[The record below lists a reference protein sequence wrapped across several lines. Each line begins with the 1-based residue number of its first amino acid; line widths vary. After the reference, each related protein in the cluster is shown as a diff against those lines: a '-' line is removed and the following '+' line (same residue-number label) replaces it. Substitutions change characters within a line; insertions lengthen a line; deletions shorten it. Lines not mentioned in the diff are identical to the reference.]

1 MGNGKIHTER
11 GALPASDSLEGL
23 SLDAQRALADGTL
36 FVKNAE
42 EEMDRKILREDQ
54 LYFIDNQVEALDTF
68 LADTESINGHP
79 EVKTLRDTLRDLKGK
94 LEKKSMEFLAQQEG
108 SELPE
113 DSPPEEMAEAM
124 VAYGRDFIE
133 MADEALSTKV
143 KGVDQVAAWEDPLA
157 TLNSFLADSETLV
170 SIHPPLQAVRDDVR
184 ARKVELE
191 KRIQDVVSDW
201 RAKDLAG
208 GGEDDD

>member
-1 MGNGKIHTER
+1 MR
-11 GALPASDSLEGL
+11 A
-23 SLDAQRALADGTL
+23 LDAQRALADGAL

-68 LADTESINGHP
+68 LADTEDINGHP
-79 EVKTLRDTLRDLKGK
+79 DVKALRDRLRDLKGK

-108 SELPE
+108 GELPE

-124 VAYGRDFIE
+124 VAYGKDFIE
-133 MADEALSTKV
+133 MADEALRTRV
-143 KGVDQVAAWEDPLA
+143 KGIDQVAAWEDPLA

-170 SIHPPLQAVRDDVR
+170 QHHKPLAAVRTEVR
-184 ARKVELE
+184 ARKEELQ
-191 KRIQDVVSDW
+191 KRIQDLVSEW

-208 GGEDDD
+208 GDEDDD

>member
-1 MGNGKIHTER
+1 M
-11 GALPASDSLEGL
+11 
-23 SLDAQRALADGTL
+23 SLDAARAVADGQL

-68 LADTESINGHP
+68 LADTEHLVSHAD
-79 EVKTLRDTLRDLKGK
+79 VKSLRDTLRDLKGK

-113 DSPPEEMAEAM
+113 DSPPEEMA
-124 VAYGRDFIE
+124 
-133 MADEALSTKV
+133 DEALKTKV
-143 KGVDQVAAWEDPLA
+143 KAVDQVAAWEDPLA

-170 SIHPPLQAVRDDVR
+170 SYHKPLAAVRTEVR
-184 ARKVELE
+184 ARKEELQ
-191 KRIQDVVSDW
+191 KRIADVVSDW

-208 GGEDDD
+208 GEEDDE

>member
-1 MGNGKIHTER
+1 MD
-11 GALPASDSLEGL
+11 P
-23 SLDAQRALADGTL
+23 QRALADGQL

-68 LADTESINGHP
+68 LADTEDLAGDPH
-79 EVKTLRDTLRDLKGK
+79 VKPVRDQLREMKGK

-113 DSPPEEMAEAM
+113 DSDPKEMAEAM
-124 VAYGRDFIE
+124 VAYGKDFVE
-133 MADEALSTKV
+133 MADEALKTKV
-143 KGVDQVAAWEDPLA
+143 KAIDQVAAWEDPLA

-170 SIHPPLQAVRDDVR
+170 ALHPPLKKVREEVR
-184 ARKVELE
+184 ARKMELQ
-191 KRIQDVVSDW
+191 KRISDVVGAWRQSD
-201 RAKDLAG
+201 ATG
-208 GGEDDD
+208 GDEEEE

>member
-1 MGNGKIHTER
+1 
-11 GALPASDSLEGL
+11 
-23 SLDAQRALADGTL
+23 LDAQRALADGGL

-68 LADTESINGHP
+68 LADTEHLVSHAD
-79 EVKTLRDTLRDLKGK
+79 VKALRDTLRDLKGK

-124 VAYGRDFIE
+124 VAYGKDFIE
-133 MADEALSTKV
+133 MADEALKTKV
-143 KGVDQVAAWEDPLA
+143 KAVDQVAAWEDPLA

-170 SIHPPLQAVRDDVR
+170 SHHKPLAAVRTEVR
-184 ARKVELE
+184 ARKEELQ
-191 KRIQDVVSDW
+191 KRIADVVSDW
-201 RAKDLAG
+201 RQKDLAG
-208 GGEDDD
+208 GDGDDD